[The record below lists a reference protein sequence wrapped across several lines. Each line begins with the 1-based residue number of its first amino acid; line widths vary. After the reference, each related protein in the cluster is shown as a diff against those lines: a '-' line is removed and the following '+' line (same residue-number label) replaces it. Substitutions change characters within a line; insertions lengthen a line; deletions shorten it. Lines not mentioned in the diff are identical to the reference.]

1 MDQFDNR
8 HTESLNPTSF
18 RAALHAMR
26 ALRDFPSAVYDSL
39 PLDKRWE
46 INWQRL
52 AVENPALAE
61 YIQQSQEENGGDIDL
76 PLDVYED
83 MLSKGLLV
91 YVGLE

>member
-8 HTESLNPTSF
+8 HAESLSPTSF

-26 ALRDFPSAVYDSL
+26 ALRDSPLPIYDAIMSQ
-39 PLDKRWE
+39 RWDV
-46 INWQRL
+46 NWERL
-52 AVENPALAE
+52 TVENPALAE

-83 MLSKGLLV
+83 MISKGLLV
-91 YVGLE
+91 RVGIE